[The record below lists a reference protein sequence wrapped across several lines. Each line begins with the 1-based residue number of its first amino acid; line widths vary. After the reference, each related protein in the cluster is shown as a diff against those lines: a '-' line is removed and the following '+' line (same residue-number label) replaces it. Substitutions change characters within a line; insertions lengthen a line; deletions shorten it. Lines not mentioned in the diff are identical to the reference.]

1 MAVFTV
7 YQILKSNDG
16 VYEKGVVDG
25 KSSGFGVCLLCF
37 PRSSHHQGHGGQRI
51 SSSSGR
57 QDHIRGNGQRSSP
70 VSGKEQWELIG
81 MVDRYAFFRKEAEY
95 FAGDRGSQS
104 TSMIYS
110 QKAKSLRKEIKK
122 RFGHVLKK

>member
-1 MAVFTV
+1 MRKESWMGRVLVLAFAFCVFLGHPTTKAMGDKESVPPREDEITYAEAVTDHP
-7 YQILKSNDG
+7 QLKKMVDEDG
-16 VYEKGVVDG
+16 
-25 KSSGFGVCLLCF
+25 F
-37 PRSSHHQGHGGQRI
+37 
-51 SSSSGR
+51 
-57 QDHIRGNGQRSSP
+57 NGL
-70 VSGKEQWELIG
+70 SGKEQWELIG